1 MAKVK
6 RKEGAQIIDQRVAQM
21 KIFKEK
27 RRLEKI
33 RVALWDYI
41 KYDKVSSAFV

>member
-6 RKEGAQIIDQRVAQM
+6 RIEGAQIIDQRVAQM

-33 RVALWDYI
+33 KDI
-41 KYDKVSSAFV
+41 KFLSYGLKE